1 MSTPSP
7 SSFSQR
13 PKQQGTSLL
22 EGLISMLLIATLGL
36 SLMVVISN
44 TLNTQRYLITENW
57 AFMNL
62 RNLLMTDESSME
74 RKNSQGE
81 TVTISVTKVDVEREI
96 QVTVDGIS
104 KTISVTSSQLQINDT
119 EHVSGDGTLILS
131 P

>member
-1 MSTPSP
+1 
-7 SSFSQR
+7 
-13 PKQQGTSLL
+13 
-22 EGLISMLLIATLGL
+22 MLLIATLGL